1 MVVVSGF
8 LPVPLPMMIPFMGAQ
23 SLVIGKMF
31 GEGFQYGKRKISA
44 MPNEEFNKLTFQ
56 DMMSNARSEM
66 QASIPTMQAAL
77 ADMQPLVETVVH
89 EFFDYIKQIAAML
102 PEESRRLTG
111 GGELLTGSTGAQG
124 TGTLNLTQAERD
136 YLVSQSEGKSGD
148 LLGDI
153 LVKLGLDRF
162 GNQPAEAHQTGT
174 TLSFPST
181 VSGLTVAQ
189 AQQRARDRQKAFEKE
204 RDRLRNISV
213 PGRIALSK
221 TVQPVPQLGRGRV
234 GKKKAGQSQIFAR
247 TSMIRAIALNTKLLK
262 AGGVS
267 GKTLAVYAKRIR
279 NTQQQLVNLL
289 ARYTF

>member
-56 DMMSNARSEM
+56 DMMSNARTEM

-77 ADMQPLVETVVH
+77 QDMQPLVETVVH

-102 PEESRRLTG
+102 PEESRQLTG
-111 GGELLTGSTGAQG
+111 GGQLFGKGIT
-124 TGTLNLTQAERD
+124 NLSKEERD
-136 YLVSQSEGKSGD
+136 YLVSQSQKSGD

-153 LVKLGLDRF
+153 LEKLGLDRF
-162 GNQPAEAHQTGT
+162 GQSAEAHETGA

-181 VSGLTVAQ
+181 VKGLTVREAQ
-189 AQQRARDRQKAFEKE
+189 AQAIATQKAFVKE
-204 RDRLRNISV
+204 QERLRRLSV

-221 TVQPVPQLGRGRV
+221 TEQPVPQLGRGRV
-234 GKKKAGQSQIFAR
+234 GKQKAGRSQIAER
-247 TSMIRAIALNTKLLK
+247 RNLISLIVAQTKRLKRAGPGLAIQLTNSIRVK
-262 AGGVS
+262 
-267 GKTLAVYAKRIR
+267 
-279 NTQQQLVNLL
+279 QQSLVNLL
-289 ARYTF
+289 ARYRF